1 MSQSVSNGVP
11 YTDTLT
17 VIVLLAYRALRV
29 HLLHFN
35 CDNFLFEYI
44 VTKATESLRINKK
57 KFVDF

>member
-1 MSQSVSNGVP
+1 MSHGVP

-44 VTKATESLRINKK
+44 VTKAKES
-57 KFVDF
+57 FEDF

>member
-1 MSQSVSNGVP
+1 MSHGVP

-35 CDNFLFEYI
+35 CDNFPFEYI
-44 VTKATESLRINKK
+44 VTKAKES
-57 KFVDF
+57 FEDF